1 MGLFDNNDDGR
12 TTSTGCP
19 VPNDVDSLTVTG
31 SGHRAMYIICEA
43 CAAFTFISSVLLILL
58 HLTRYRAPKEQR
70 QIVRIVFMPF
80 VFAIVS
86 WAELKDY
93 KIAAYI
99 DPIGE
104 VYESWAICAIFLL
117 YIQFAAPNSTFGEDM
132 FLAVSDAA
140 EIESKRANW

>member
-1 MGLFDNNDDGR
+1 
-12 TTSTGCP
+12 
-19 VPNDVDSLTVTG
+19 
-31 SGHRAMYIICEA
+31 MYIICGA
-43 CAAFTFISSVLLILL
+43 CAAFAFISSVLLIML

-80 VFAIVS
+80 VFAIVC

-117 YIQFAAPNSTFGEDM
+117 YIQFAAPNSTFGEEM
-132 FLAVSDAA
+132 FLAVQDAS
-140 EIESKRANW
+140 ETGSKGGNW